1 MRILRDFCA
10 ATTAACLWVAA
21 MAVGSLAPSDI
32 ASAGPRGSCAAL
44 IAAAKKGYRGNSA
57 ALADCYA
64 RRQAT
69 IFDKSKKSYLSDY
82 RLRHHP
88 GEAIQRYYRRH
99 ESRQLIEDALGGL
112 LQGGSRRHGGHH

>member
-1 MRILRDFCA
+1 MPVLRVFWA
-10 ATTAACLWVAA
+10 AVLIACLCLGATAVASG
-21 MAVGSLAPSDI
+21 V

-44 IAAAKKGYRGNSA
+44 IAAANKGYRGNSA

-82 RLRHHP
+82 RQRHHP
-88 GEAIQRYYRRH
+88 GEAIRRYYRRQ
-99 ESRQLIEDALGGL
+99 ESKELIKDTLGHL
-112 LQGGSRRHGGHH
+112 LRSGSRSHHH